1 MMSQVSHSQEGS
13 GRFWNK
19 FKSST
24 KSLSTSLAHLSI
36 KAEKDGDTVNT
47 TLVHKGLVKFYENQH
62 PFQGFPGWLGEKED
76 LPNER
81 KILDTQV
88 KHDMKKQNSRH
99 FSPSFSNRRKASS
112 EDPMGTPS
120 SNGNTPEYTP
130 ASKSFQDI
138 YNNHT
143 SSSSATPRRAS
154 SRPTRPSAGQEFRA
168 SLGRSKT
175 SNSFN
180 TSSTPTPPPDAS
192 SGVMAM
198 KDRLKRRNNDY
209 GF

>member
-1 MMSQVSHSQEGS
+1 MSQILHSQESS

-19 FKSST
+19 FKTST

-36 KAEKDGDTVNT
+36 KTEKDGDTVDS

-62 PFQGFPGWLGEKED
+62 PFQGFPGWLGEKEN

-88 KHDMKKQNSRH
+88 KHDMKKQSSNH
-99 FSPSFSNRRKASS
+99 FSSSFSQRRKASS
-112 EDPMGTPS
+112 EDPMNAPAPNES
-120 SNGNTPEYTP
+120 APEYTP

-138 YNNHT
+138 YNNST
-143 SSSSATPRRAS
+143 SPSGSTPRGTS
-154 SRPTRPSAGQEFRA
+154 SRPTKPSAGQEFRT

-175 SNSFN
+175 SG
-180 TSSTPTPPPDAS
+180 SSNASGTPTPPPEATG
-192 SGVMAM
+192 GVMAM
-198 KDRLKRRNNDY
+198 KDRLKRRKNDY

>member
-1 MMSQVSHSQEGS
+1 MNQSSQSQEGS

-36 KAEKDGDTVNT
+36 KTEKDGDTVNT
-47 TLVHKGLVKFYENQH
+47 TLVHRGLVKFYENQH

-88 KHDMKKQNSRH
+88 KHDMKKQSSH
-99 FSPSFSNRRKASS
+99 HLSSSFSHRRKASS
-112 EDPMGTPS
+112 EDPMDAPT
-120 SNGNTPEYTP
+120 SNEGAPEYTP
-130 ASKSFQDI
+130 ASKSFQGI

-143 SSSSATPRRAS
+143 SASSTTPRRAS

-175 SNSFN
+175 SGSFN
-180 TSSTPTPPPDAS
+180 TSSTPTPPPDTS